1 MSITQKALQFALEA
15 QHEHQ
20 EDLAEAILGEV
31 DIGSLGIKDADEDS
45 IIQLINAFVEVDL
58 LPAAVKALS
67 HAVKHKHRFGEN
79 VYSPLLTALA
89 RKGAWRYY
97 NSLLCLMTEFADEKT
112 LRQISHHLLNQ
123 LEIEKASK
131 TLGILGQRSKSE
143 DLAETVALLIAKR
156 EYGEVAKQ
164 LSENRALIRTFL
176 DHSSL
181 RHWLHVFLY
190 YAEEM
195 WTIRALDDLAIEEPP
210 SYSLLD
216 NYAHLLKL
224 CLLRSWD
231 HLSEK
236 IIQSIDSEIS
246 FELLKKHLVFC
257 RVYVFTCQRLSITTP
272 MLDRLRNPDAGVFSH
287 EEIWSINFKSKLA
300 SEGLENGLVAQ
311 FGQIDKGGNYLNS
324 SFS

>member
-97 NSLLCLMTEFADEKT
+97 NRLLCLMTECADEKT

-131 TLGILGQRSKSE
+131 TLGIQGSE
-143 DLAETVALLIAKR
+143 A
-156 EYGEVAKQ
+156 
-164 LSENRALIRTFL
+164 
-176 DHSSL
+176 SL
-181 RHWLHVFLY
+181 RILRKQWPTHRQASTAKLQNNSLK
-190 YAEEM
+190 
-195 WTIRALDDLAIEEPP
+195 IEP
-210 SYSLLD
+210 
-216 NYAHLLKL
+216 
-224 CLLRSWD
+224 
-231 HLSEK
+231 
-236 IIQSIDSEIS
+236 
-246 FELLKKHLVFC
+246 
-257 RVYVFTCQRLSITTP
+257 
-272 MLDRLRNPDAGVFSH
+272 
-287 EEIWSINFKSKLA
+287 
-300 SEGLENGLVAQ
+300 
-311 FGQIDKGGNYLNS
+311 
-324 SFS
+324 